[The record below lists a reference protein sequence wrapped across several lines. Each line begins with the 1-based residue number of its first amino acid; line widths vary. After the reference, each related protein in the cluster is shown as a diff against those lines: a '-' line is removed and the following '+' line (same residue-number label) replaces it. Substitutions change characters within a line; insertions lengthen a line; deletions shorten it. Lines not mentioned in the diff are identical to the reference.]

1 MNFLLLEFP
10 AFITAH
16 PRRPTSNSIGAVALY
31 LERLR
36 PFHAKLHKKS
46 YYNKTKACKT
56 QAKDM
61 AMSEI
66 INDINASKDAEGS
79 VDDKF
84 VMQAHRKLK
93 SAFADIEAMEV
104 DDEEENEDN

>member
-1 MNFLLLEFP
+1 
-10 AFITAH
+10 
-16 PRRPTSNSIGAVALY
+16 
-31 LERLR
+31 
-36 PFHAKLHKKS
+36 
-46 YYNKTKACKT
+46 
-56 QAKDM
+56 M